1 VFRGGQSS
9 SKLTT
14 IFTTM
19 KVTIEN
25 HRNLLRLRFNDG
37 KRRCLPLGVTDS
49 PIGRS
54 LALQRKA
61 EIELDWQTG
70 HYDKSLLKYR
80 PRTLGKTATEVSA
93 PELFAKFTKAQAK
106 EENLLPS
113 TVKHKYRAIERQ
125 LEKYL
130 NLPAI
135 SITKQTAGKLADIW
149 DKNISP
155 DTARQRAW
163 LLTSCWDWAKGRYHI
178 AEENPWKDMGRRFGR
193 QPKNKLDPFD
203 LDEVNSILTGF
214 QSNPEFSHYAD
225 FVAFLLG
232 IGCRIG
238 EGIGIRWANVAK
250 DFKSVYICEAISKGV
265 VGDTKTKDHRD
276 VAISPSIAAMLK
288 RRKESQQP
296 KPSDLVFTSPKGCPI
311 DRDNFRSRV
320 WEKVLENAGVRYRP
334 PGKTRSTAVSHSLA
348 GGANYIAVAKA
359 TGHSPLVMH
368 KNYAGLIDKKSV
380 FVEFGNVDKSFDNQY
395 P

>member
-1 VFRGGQSS
+1 
-9 SKLTT
+9 
-14 IFTTM
+14 M

-113 TVKHKYRAIERQ
+113 TVKHKYRVIERQ

-135 SITKQTAGKLADIW
+135 SITKQTAVKLADIW

-163 LLTSCWDWAKGRYHI
+163 LLTSCWDWAKGRYHV

-193 QPKNKLDPFD
+193 QPKN
-203 LDEVNSILTGF
+203 EVNSILKGF
-214 QSNPEFSHYAD
+214 RSNPEFSHYAD

-238 EGIGIRWANVAK
+238 EGIGVRWANVAK

-265 VGDTKTKDHRD
+265 VGNTKTKESRD
-276 VAISPSIAAMLK
+276 VAIPLGVAAMLK
-288 RRKESQQP
+288 RRKDLQQP
-296 KPSDLVFTSPKGCPI
+296 KPSDLVFTSSKGCPI

-320 WEKVLENAGVRYRP
+320 WAKVLKEVDVRYRP

-368 KNYAGLIDKKSV
+368 RNYAGSIDKKSV
-380 FVEFGNVDKSFDNQY
+380 FVEFGNVDKIPNN
-395 P
+395 